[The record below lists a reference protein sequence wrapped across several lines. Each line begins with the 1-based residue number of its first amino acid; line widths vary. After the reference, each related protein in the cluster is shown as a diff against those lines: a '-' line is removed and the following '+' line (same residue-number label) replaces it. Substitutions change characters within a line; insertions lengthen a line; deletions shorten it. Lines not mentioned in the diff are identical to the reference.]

1 MQSTPASEIVRRG
14 FAAFEQ
20 GDRDAIEA
28 VLAEDFTFS
37 SPPDPHLDRAGF
49 FERCWPN
56 NTSIRR
62 FTFTRILEDGG
73 EVFVTYEL
81 EKTDGK
87 RGRNTEYFVV
97 EDGRSPARTCTSA
110 RRSPASA
117 DSTVAAS
124 PGPGACRRSD
134 SEPRYGFRNPLR
146 KLREY
151 AVSVR

>member
-1 MQSTPASEIVRRG
+1 MRPTPASEIVLRG

-28 VLAEDFTFS
+28 VLAENFTFS

-56 NTSIRR
+56 HESIRR
-62 FTFTRILEDGG
+62 YTFIKVLEDGG
-73 EVFVTYEL
+73 ELFVTYEL

-97 EDGRSPARTCTSA
+97 EDGQITRQ
-110 RRSPASA
+110 
-117 DSTVAAS
+117 DVYF
-124 PGPGACRRSD
+124 GPS
-134 SEPRYGFRNPLR
+134 L
-146 KLREY
+146 
-151 AVSVR
+151 